1 LNPASF
7 TGTLARAPGTGAAA
21 PQPATTRSEACS
33 ARDLC
38 VVLHDVAP
46 ARWDGCQRVVA
57 HVRRCA
63 EQAGVELP
71 LTLLVVP
78 RMHGDAALPARYLRW
93 LHRMAGAGHELCLH
107 GLTHHDEGPPAR
119 GLREHLL
126 RRHYTASEGEFAALT
141 QAEAL
146 ARLREGRAWAKALG
160 LTMDGFVAPAWLM
173 NPASLGAVS
182 KAGFRYTCTLTE
194 VIALPQRQALQAP
207 SLVFSTRAG
216 WRRQLS
222 RVWNTHLAH
231 RARDTRLLRL
241 ELHPGDA
248 DHADILRCWTGLLTD
263 ALRSRMPL
271 RLGEAAMLAR
281 RIG

>member
-1 LNPASF
+1 LNRTGF
-7 TGTLARAPGTGAAA
+7 TGTLMRAPGTGAAA
-21 PQPATTRSEACS
+21 PRPAVQREACS

-46 ARWDGCQRVVA
+46 ARWDGCQRVLA
-57 HVRRCA
+57 ELRRCA
-63 EQAGVELP
+63 DQAGVELP

-78 RMHGDAALPARYLRW
+78 RMHGDATLPAPYLRW
-93 LHRMAGAGHELCLH
+93 LHGMAAAGHELCLH
-107 GLTHHDEGPPAR
+107 GLTHRDEGPPPR
-119 GLREHLL
+119 GLRDYLL

-160 LTMDGFVAPAWLM
+160 LAMDGFVAPAWLM
-173 NPASLGAVS
+173 NPASLRAVG
-182 KAGFRYTCTLTE
+182 KAGFRHTCTLTE
-194 VIALPQRQALQAP
+194 VIALPQRQALKAP

-222 RVWNTHLAH
+222 RAWNTHLAQ
-231 RARDTRLLRL
+231 RAHDARLLRL

-248 DHADILRCWTGLLTD
+248 DHADVLRCWTGLLRE
-263 ALRSRMPL
+263 ALHSRMPL

-281 RIG
+281 RLG